1 MPALAEGPKGI
12 LIYGMSMD
20 GYGNTACYDPAKDRL
35 SAIPAT
41 IEPGIASEQMDG
53 GAATKKEFFVM
64 RRNIYAFQDA
74 GFDVFRLKL

>member
-1 MPALAEGPKGI
+1 
-12 LIYGMSMD
+12 MD

-64 RRNIYAFQDA
+64 RRNAYAFQDA